1 MSSIQ
6 CLHVLGAEETAVNK
20 TDKTYFLHDISER
33 DRAHTQQ
40 TVLKREH
47 RDEDRNIVKELY
59 MGHPGVAS

>member
-1 MSSIQ
+1 M
-6 CLHVLGAEETAVNK
+6 NK

-40 TVLKREH
+40 TVLKREN
-47 RDEDRNIVKELY
+47 RDEDRSIVKELY